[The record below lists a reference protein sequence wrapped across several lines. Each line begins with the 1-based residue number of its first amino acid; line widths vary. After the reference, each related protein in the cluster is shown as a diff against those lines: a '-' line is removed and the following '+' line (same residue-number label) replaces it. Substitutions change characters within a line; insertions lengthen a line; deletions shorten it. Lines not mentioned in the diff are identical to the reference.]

1 MARIAS
7 WQIGSGVGKSGSPAA
22 KLMTSFPCARI
33 ERTFALKLSVGEG
46 AICFTL
52 SANTIRIIQLG
63 FTEIVTSRRIPLA
76 FWLVLAGLLVV
87 AVLLHL
93 AIGSVYFFSPSTIFR
108 EIFLVDNESPTGA
121 ILWDIRLPR
130 TIAALLLGANLSV
143 VGAAFQA
150 LFRNPLADPYIVG
163 VSSGSAV
170 GGVLAVVLGIPFGV
184 GMVSLAFFV
193 GLASLF
199 VTVAFARRQGSLVL
213 SMLLI
218 SGVAVGSFLWA
229 VISFLLLAAGQD
241 ANRVLFWLLGSLVG
255 MDWTRVQI
263 LFWVTL
269 IGGFGIWTQSRA
281 LTVFSLGEETAKTL
295 GVPTEVLK
303 RNVLFLGSALTATAV
318 SCVGIVG
325 FVGLFVP
332 HIARRIV
339 GSDARV
345 LIPTCAMLG
354 GALMLVADL
363 LAQRLVPTSE
373 INLGIITALIGAP
386 FLFFV
391 LRRHT

>member
-1 MARIAS
+1 MF
-7 WQIGSGVGKSGSPAA
+7 WVVCVLLLIG
-22 KLMTSFPCARI
+22 
-33 ERTFALKLSVGEG
+33 
-46 AICFTL
+46 
-52 SANTIRIIQLG
+52 
-63 FTEIVTSRRIPLA
+63 A
-76 FWLVLAGLLVV
+76 F
-87 AVLLHL
+87 LLHL
-93 AIGSVYFFSPSTIFR
+93 AIGSVYFFSPNTIFR
-108 EIFLVDNESPTGA
+108 EIFWRESESAVGA
-121 ILWDIRLPR
+121 ILWDLRMPR
-130 TIAALLLGANLSV
+130 TIAALLLGMNLSV

-170 GGVLAVVLGIPFGV
+170 GGVLAVVLGIPIGLGV
-184 GMVSLAFFV
+184 VSLAFIT
-193 GLASLF
+193 GLASL
-199 VTVAFARRQGSLVL
+199 VITVAIARRQGSLVL
-213 SMLLI
+213 STLLI

-241 ANRVLFWLLGSLVG
+241 ANRVLFWLLGSLAG
-255 MDWTRVQI
+255 MDWTRVQM

-269 IGGFGIWTQSRA
+269 LGGLGVWTQSRA

-339 GSDARV
+339 GADLRV
-345 LIPTCAMLG
+345 LIPACALLG
-354 GALMLVADL
+354 GTLTLMADL
-363 LAQRLVPTSE
+363 LAQRLIPGSE

-391 LRRHT
+391 LKKQS